1 MSSTKLTLAVP
12 EAAASTDV
20 IQFKLVLGGEVIY
33 PAHFFTAKKK
43 KTINKALFLVTGRD
57 SQNIWLVMKS
67 NRLYFAHINKSV
79 GCMKN

>member
-43 KTINKALFLVTGRD
+43 KTLIKPSFSLLEGTLRISGL
-57 SQNIWLVMKS
+57 S
-67 NRLYFAHINKSV
+67 
-79 GCMKN
+79 